1 MSSGQPPKPNLR
13 ILVVDDDRHIRT
25 IACAMLKRAGY
36 NKVSSTEDPLNAI
49 RRMQRGLV
57 DIAFLDWSLPTMSG
71 LEVLKAIRA
80 NDEELPIIMFTA
92 HSDREHVMEAFK
104 AGATDYICKPFNQST
119 LINKLHEVISSP
131 PPVRRSG
138 PDSSD

>member
-1 MSSGQPPKPNLR
+1 MSDREQINTSLR

-36 NKVSSTEDPLNAI
+36 AKVSSTDDPLNAI

-71 LEVLKAIRA
+71 IEVLRSIRA
-80 NDEELPIIMFTA
+80 NDDELPIIMFTA
-92 HSDREHVMEAFK
+92 HSDREHVMAAFK
-104 AGATDYICKPFNQST
+104 AGATDYISKPFNQST
-119 LINKLHEVISSP
+119 LIGKLSEVLEKQKQKKGQQDQI
-131 PPVRRSG
+131 G
-138 PDSSD
+138 